1 MAWLF
6 LIVAGGF
13 EIGFTTRLRFTEGFR
28 NAPWTAGFLACA
40 VASFVFLDLATR
52 TGLPLGTAYAVWTGI
67 GAMGTVLLGM
77 AAFGEPASLVR
88 IALILGLIACVAGL
102 KATSGH

>member
-6 LIVAGGF
+6 LLVAGAF
-13 EIGFTTRLRFTEGFR
+13 EIGFTTCLRFADGFK
-28 NAPWTAGFLACA
+28 NAPWTAGFFICA
-40 VASFVFLDLATR
+40 SLSFVFLDLATR
-52 TGLPLGTAYAVWTGI
+52 NGLPLGTAYAVWTGI

-77 AAFGEPASLVR
+77 MFFAEPASAVR
-88 IALILGLIACVAGL
+88 IGLIVGLIACVAGL